1 MQAALEFMSYVDH
14 KKIYMTLKGL
24 KTFSISTKS
33 GMLGEKAYP
42 GQDKQV
48 IKKTIDRRRKMAI
61 DAVTNG
67 LSLLSGETSS
77 LAPASVGEPQQPQA
91 GEGGIPNDV
100 PSGEDCG
107 ISDEGSSS
115 HSHESNC
122 RFYELQRENKRLQ
135 AEKDA
140 MQAELDAMKKNATQ
154 PATEQSRKRKC
165 MTPVEDE
172 AAEAQPTTQGDLS
185 PRSMRSREL
194 DRRWDNKKQVYID
207 PLEILPTDSV
217 DERWR
222 KIYLTSNPRE
232 RMCKRMNYR
241 DMCQEDHERMAERW
255 HYEDLFLLAD
265 ETHYSGANCRKATIL
280 RDLSVIGLK
289 RMKEEGRSTKYMEY
303 HDPSVGPDGKVA
315 ESILEEDP
323 DTRRIYFIHGW

>member
-1 MQAALEFMSYVDH
+1 MHWQAPLEFMSYLDH
-14 KKIYMTLKGL
+14 KKLFMTLN
-24 KTFSISTKS
+24 SIKAFTTSTRAGKLAKNS
-33 GMLGEKAYP
+33 YP
-42 GQDKQV
+42 GQSEQS
-48 IKKTIDRRRKMAI
+48 IKKTIDLRRKMAI
-61 DAVTNG
+61 NWITAG
-67 LSLLSGETSS
+67 ALQSGETSS
-77 LAPASVGEPQQPQA
+77 LASGSVCEPQQPQL
-91 GEGGIPNDV
+91 GDGSIPNDV
-100 PSGEDCG
+100 PLGDDCG

-122 RFYELQRENKRLQ
+122 RFYELQRENKRL
-135 AEKDA
+135 
-140 MQAELDAMKKNATQ
+140 QAELDAMKKNATQ